1 MVMVVGYRGV
11 NALEGNQCFEM
22 EISGIQ
28 EHADWREGVT
38 HKHRDQ
44 FAASAGTTEI
54 PGIC

>member
-1 MVMVVGYRGV
+1 MVVGYRGV